1 MDKSK
6 INQAINALAISAEHR
21 NTLRKAIF
29 QNSELDTNVFEVV
42 ETLPTTNIKA
52 KIYCVPNPTGGGTDN
67 KYIEYLYIE
76 STKTW
81 EKVGEFNSN
90 PTTGVTD
97 VTMNGVSIINKT
109 NNTLELSSLASY
121 KYINIGNNNTAKV
134 YGTTIGFGN
143 TYTGGSGDSSVIIGR
158 ENTVA
163 GGSQWIVGYRN
174 NIKDYYNS
182 VIGWNNNNK
191 NTQYGYDVLIGTDN
205 VCKGFSV
212 AIGNSNTTTV
222 AGISIG
228 YKNAANANYSFVFG
242 SNAVANNFRE
252 LAIGYGNEST
262 NKTIFSVGNGGFVNN
277 TLVRHNLLWGTQDG
291 DLYIVEKTNEDGDGT
306 NYYERTHKR
315 LQSWLNEKANLTG
328 TDTITVN
335 TSKSDDSGLIVQYG
349 KGDTIT
355 NTTNI
360 TPLGIGISYKS
371 GSIDYNASYTISGML
386 MSTGTNTAIFNASAL
401 QYAVGDKQGVINYAD
416 ILTSADLVNYAKLD
430 TDNTFTGTNTFKS
443 NVISQEFSTTGLN
456 WENAGYICAIS
467 ADTAKAAAMFNPIKS
482 YMVFADSEESFVTR
496 IDVDL
501 SENKTPII
509 TMEDSDNKATIA
521 TTGIRFSSTKNSPQ
535 NISLYDGDT
544 ELISLVK
551 PTHGNNHYLNINTDS
566 GAFGVRFF
574 SDGIKFNKS
583 GDIGSL
589 NYSDIATKVTST
601 TSSDSAI
608 TLKPN
613 ANVDVT
619 PTAATTIT
627 IAKPT
632 DTTIVNI
639 YSCTI
644 NTKTSSEVTIALAD
658 TTATITWDDTPS
670 FEAGKI
676 YEISVRYTPSGYFG
690 LIHSWSL

>member
-97 VTMNGVSIINKT
+97 VTMNGVSITNKT

-191 NTQYGYDVLIGTDN
+191 NTQYGYNVLIGTDN

-349 KGDTIT
+349 EGDTIT

-371 GSIDYNASYTISGML
+371 GSIDYNASYTINGMS

-416 ILTSADLVNYAKLD
+416 ILTSADLVNYVKLD
-430 TDNTFTGTNTFKS
+430 ADNTFTGTNTFKS
-443 NVISQEFSTTGLN
+443 NVIKQELN
-456 WENAGYICAIS
+456 IEDIDTNNCGYVCTIEVDKDTFKGKIS
-467 ADTAKAAAMFNPIKS
+467 PFQ
-482 YMVFADSEESFVTR
+482 FALVNSHS
-496 IDVDL
+496 
-501 SENKTPII
+501 NYP
-509 TMEDSDNKATIA
+509 NYP
-521 TTGIRFSSTKNSPQ
+521 TGIVC
-535 NISLYDGDT
+535 NILDAYPT
-544 ELISLVK
+544 ISLVQGDVEHSV
-551 PTHGNNHYLNINTDS
+551 TYTLNINTRGIS
-566 GAFGVRFF
+566 LAESTTSYNLFAIGVDKGGNSYLALNNNDTTTGINFF
-574 SDGIKFNKS
+574 SKYIKFANNTT
-583 GDIGSL
+583 L
-589 NYSDIATKVTST
+589 NYSDIATKVTT
-601 TSSDSAI
+601 TESSESAI